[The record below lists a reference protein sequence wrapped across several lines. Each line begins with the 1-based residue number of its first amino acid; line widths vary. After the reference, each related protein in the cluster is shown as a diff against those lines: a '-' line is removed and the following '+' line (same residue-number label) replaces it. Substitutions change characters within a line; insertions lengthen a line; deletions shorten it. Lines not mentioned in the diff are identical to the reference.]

1 MVDQSFHQSTFDQRK
16 IICFFIYIFSIAVMS
31 CCFRA
36 RVTII
41 NIASHFKSLNEF
53 DVKFKSVFYCCCFFV
68 VVVVVFLFVCFQW
81 WQEIFTEEVKKNQ
94 KIFVKINMV
103 RKIIQELFIS
113 VEIVLQQSISLR
125 FKLDT

>member
-16 IICFFIYIFSIAVMS
+16 IIYFFIYIFSIAVTS
-31 CCFRA
+31 CYFRA

-53 DVKFKSVFYCCCFFV
+53 DVKFKSVFYCCCFSV
-68 VVVVVFLFVCFQW
+68 VVVVVFLFACFQW

-113 VEIVLQQSISLR
+113 VEIVLQPSISLR

>member
-31 CCFRA
+31 CYFRA

>member
-1 MVDQSFHQSTFDQRK
+1 
-16 IICFFIYIFSIAVMS
+16 MS
-31 CCFRA
+31 CYFRA

-94 KIFVKINMV
+94 KNFVKINMV

-113 VEIVLQQSISLR
+113 VEIVLQPSISLR

>member
-16 IICFFIYIFSIAVMS
+16 IIYFFIYIFSIAVMS
-31 CCFRA
+31 CYFRA
-36 RVTII
+36 RITII

-53 DVKFKSVFYCCCFFV
+53 DVKFKSVFYCCCFSV
-68 VVVVVFLFVCFQW
+68 VVVVVFLFACFQW

-113 VEIVLQQSISLR
+113 VEIVLQPSISLR